1 MNQAFD
7 EACRD
12 VYGIPLEILKEYAS
26 TNTEL
31 RDELEIAESFFYAGR
46 ASATVAFEAILE
58 EL

>member
-12 VYGIPLEILKEYAS
+12 VYGIPLEILKDYAS

-31 RDELEIAESFFYAGR
+31 REELEIAESFFYAGR
-46 ASATVAFEAILE
+46 ASAAAEFEALME